1 MTDKL
6 SYEDWVERF
15 QPEKNNIVDE
25 DRGYDGTMFETYGP
39 EVEFVK
45 EIGRL
50 NPHRV
55 WTLIS
60 GDDGG
65 VYLTSGW
72 HYVNRVGYFITAV
85 PCPADEDYEI
95 TVGDPDRYY
104 ADQIIGSG
112 WIVKDREATG
122 CDIIC
127 SVPHGLI
134 HGAEIA
140 GEIADALNANGVE
153 LDLSHE
159 DDEDEE
165 IQLPV

>member
-15 QPEKNNIVDE
+15 QPEKNNIVDD
-25 DRGYDGTMFETYGP
+25 DRGYDGTLFETYGP

-55 WTLIS
+55 WTLVS

-65 VYLTSGW
+65 LYLTSGW
-72 HYVNRVGYFITAV
+72 HFVNREGYFITAV

-95 TVGDPDRYY
+95 TVGDPDRYTVEKHNGF
-104 ADQIIGSG
+104 D
-112 WIVKDREATG
+112 WTVVDREATG
-122 CDIIC
+122 FNIVC
-127 SVPHGLI
+127 SVPIGLVN
-134 HGAEIA
+134 AEDIA